1 MIIGGQRGPA
11 CQRAD
16 RRRDSNGETMLRT
29 TPAAPAGTAAK
40 VPPQSLVPAAP
51 ARGRHR
57 HRDRRGYGRVKTG
70 VVVALSCGLL
80 AAGTT
85 FAVHLGL
92 AAGRLN
98 GPANSA
104 GTASRGAGAVR
115 TLQVLS
121 VSPDNSADPLTP
133 ANPVRIVFSAPLTTG
148 SPLPAF
154 SPALAGSWQ
163 AVGNN
168 TIVFTPSA
176 AVAPTTE
183 ETLLIPGGRSG
194 EHSVTGLTLAAPVSA
209 VFQSGGWST
218 LRLEQLLAQ
227 LGYLPMTWSPQGS
240 SQPGGTVAASYMPG
254 HTVVAVPASGVPSWQ
269 SGSPAALTSQWQ
281 PGKSGVILAGAL
293 MAFEANHGLPLTGD
307 VTSVLWQ
314 ALLSAVERGQS
325 NTSGYTF
332 ALVDKTA
339 VPETI
344 TIWHNG
350 KVVLHGVANT
360 GAPATP
366 TPNGTWPVY
375 LRRPA
380 QVMRGLYPNGKPY
393 ADPVQYVSFFNGD
406 YAVHSMKRASYGT
419 AQSLGCVELPLN
431 EAKQAYPYLTYGS
444 LVTVAGG
451 LQVQQ
456 S

>member
-1 MIIGGQRGPA
+1 
-11 CQRAD
+11 
-16 RRRDSNGETMLRT
+16 MLRT
-29 TPAAPAGTAAK
+29 TPAAPTGAAAK
-40 VPPQSLVPAAP
+40 VPPQSAASAVSAAP

-57 HRDRRGYGRVKTG
+57 HQDQRDHGRVKTG

-80 AAGTT
+80 AAGTM

-98 GPANSA
+98 APADSGGPAGSA
-104 GTASRGAGAVR
+104 GAGSPGAGAVR

-133 ANPVRIVFSAPLTTG
+133 ANPVRIVFSAPVTAR

-154 SPALAGSWQ
+154 SPAIAGNWQ

-194 EHSVTGLTLAAPVSA
+194 ERSVTGLTLAASVSA
-209 VFQSGGWST
+209 VFQAGGYST
-218 LRLEQLLAQ
+218 LRLEELLAQ
-227 LGYLPMTWSPQGS
+227 LGYLPMTWNPVGS
-240 SQPGGTVAASYMPG
+240 SQPGGTVAASYVRG
-254 HTVVAVPASGVPSWQ
+254 HTVTAVPASGVLSWQ
-269 SGSPAALTSQWQ
+269 SGYPAALTSQWQ
-281 PGKSGVILAGAL
+281 PGKPGVILSGAL
-293 MAFEANHGLPLTGD
+293 MAFEADHGLPMTGD
-307 VTSVLWQ
+307 VTGGLWQ
-314 ALLSAVERGQS
+314 ALLSAVEQGQS
-325 NTSGYTF
+325 NPNGYSF

-350 KVVLHGVANT
+350 RIVLHGPANT
-360 GAPATP
+360 GASATP

-380 QVMRGLYPNGKPY
+380 QIMRGLYPNGKPY

-419 AQSLGCVELPLN
+419 AQSLGCVELPLS
-431 EAKQAYPYLTYGS
+431 EAQRAYPYLTYGS
-444 LVTVAGG
+444 LVTVTGSAPDME
-451 LQVQQ
+451 

>member
-1 MIIGGQRGPA
+1 
-11 CQRAD
+11 
-16 RRRDSNGETMLRT
+16 MLRT
-29 TPAAPAGTAAK
+29 TPAAPIGTAAK
-40 VPPQSLVPAAP
+40 VPPQPGVPGTPGAP
-51 ARGRHR
+51 PRGRHR
-57 HRDRRGYGRVKTG
+57 HRREPGRVKTG
-70 VVVALSCGLL
+70 VLVALSCGLM

-92 AAGRLN
+92 ATARVNAPATAAPSGATAG
-98 GPANSA
+98 
-104 GTASRGAGAVR
+104 RGAGAAT

-133 ANPVRIVFSAPLTTG
+133 ANPVRIVFSAPLTAR
-148 SPLPAF
+148 SPLPTF
-154 SPALAGSWQ
+154 SPAIAGRWQ
-163 AVGNN
+163 SAGNS

-176 AVAPTTE
+176 PVAATTE

-194 EHSVTGLTLAAPVSA
+194 ERSVTGLTLTAPVTA
-209 VFQSGGWST
+209 VFQVGGWST

-227 LGYLPMTWSPQGS
+227 LGYLPMTWNPPGS
-240 SQPGGTVAASYMPG
+240 SQPGGAVAASYLQG
-254 HTVVAVPASGVPSWQ
+254 RTVTAAPAGGVLSWQ
-269 SGSPAALTSQWQ
+269 SGYPAALTSQWQ
-281 PGKSGVILAGAL
+281 PGKPGAILTGAL
-293 MAFEANHGLPLTGD
+293 MAFQADQGLPMTGN
-307 VTSVLWQ
+307 VTGALWQ
-314 ALLSAVERGQS
+314 AVLSAVEKGQG
-325 NTSGYTF
+325 NPNGYSF
-332 ALVDKTA
+332 ALVVKA
-339 VPETI
+339 HPETI

-350 KVVLHGVANT
+350 RVVMHGVANT

-375 LRRPA
+375 LRRAA

-444 LVTVAGG
+444 LVTVTGPAPETA
-451 LQVQQ
+451 

>member
-1 MIIGGQRGPA
+1 
-11 CQRAD
+11 
-16 RRRDSNGETMLRT
+16 
-29 TPAAPAGTAAK
+29 
-40 VPPQSLVPAAP
+40 
-51 ARGRHR
+51 
-57 HRDRRGYGRVKTG
+57 
-70 VVVALSCGLL
+70 VVVALACGLL
-80 AAGTT
+80 AAGTM

-92 AAGRLN
+92 AAGRLT
-98 GPANSA
+98 GPNSGQSA
-104 GTASRGAGAVR
+104 GTASRGAGALR

-133 ANPVRIVFSAPLTTG
+133 ANPVRIVFSAPLTAS

-154 SPALAGSWQ
+154 SPALAGSWRS
-163 AVGNN
+163 VGNN

-194 EHSVTGLTLAAPVSA
+194 EHSVTGLTLSASVSA
-209 VFQSGGWST
+209 VFQAGGWST
-218 LRLEQLLAQ
+218 LRLEELLAQ
-227 LGYLPMTWSPQGS
+227 LGYLPMTWNPQGS
-240 SQPGGTVAASYMPG
+240 SQPGGTVATSYMPG
-254 HTVVAVPASGVPSWQ
+254 HTIAAVPADGVLSWQ
-269 SGSPAALTSQWQ
+269 AGYPAALTSQWQ
-281 PGKSGVILAGAL
+281 PGRSGTILSGAL
-293 MAFEANHGLPLTGD
+293 MAFEANHGLPM
-307 VTSVLWQ
+307 TSNITSNLWQ

-325 NTSGYTF
+325 NPNGYSF
-332 ALVDKTA
+332 VLVDKTA

-350 KVVLHGVANT
+350 RVVLHGVANT

-366 TPNGTWPVY
+366 TPDGTWPVY

-380 QVMRGLYPNGKPY
+380 QIMRGLYPDGKPY
-393 ADPVQYVSFFNGD
+393 ADPVEYVSFFNGD

-431 EAKQAYPYLTYGS
+431 EAKEAYPYLTYGS

-451 LQVQQ
+451 PMVQQ

>member
-1 MIIGGQRGPA
+1 M
-11 CQRAD
+11 
-16 RRRDSNGETMLRT
+16 
-29 TPAAPAGTAAK
+29 
-40 VPPQSLVPAAP
+40 
-51 ARGRHR
+51 
-57 HRDRRGYGRVKTG
+57 
-70 VVVALSCGLL
+70 VALSCGLL

-92 AAGRLN
+92 AAGRVN

-104 GTASRGAGAVR
+104 PSAGTAAGGDGAT

-133 ANPVRIVFSAPLTTG
+133 ANPVRIVFSAPLTAK
-148 SPLPAF
+148 SPLPTF
-154 SPALAGSWQ
+154 SPAVPGRWRS
-163 AVGNN
+163 VGNN

-176 AVAPTTE
+176 AVAATTE

-194 EHSVTGLTLAAPVSA
+194 ERSVTGLTLTASVTA
-209 VFQSGGWST
+209 VFQAGGWST

-227 LGYLPMTWSPQGS
+227 LGYLPMTWNPSGS
-240 SQPGGTVAASYMPG
+240 SQPGSTVAASYLEG
-254 HTVVAVPASGVPSWQ
+254 RTVTAVPASGVLSWQ
-269 SGSPAALTSQWQ
+269 SGYPAALTTQWQ
-281 PGKSGVILAGAL
+281 PGKPGVILAGAL
-293 MAFEANHGLPLTGD
+293 MAFEANQGLPMTGD
-307 VTSVLWQ
+307 VTSGLWQ
-314 ALLSAVERGQS
+314 ALLSAVEKGQS
-325 NTSGYTF
+325 NPDGYSF
-332 ALVDKTA
+332 ALVVKA
-339 VPETI
+339 HPETI

-350 KVVLHGVANT
+350 RVVMHGVANT

-375 LRRPA
+375 LRRAA
-380 QVMRGLYPNGKPY
+380 QVMRGLYPNGKSY

-431 EAKQAYPYLTYGS
+431 EAKQAYPYLSYGS
-444 LVTVAGG
+444 LVTVTGG
-451 LQVQQ
+451 PVVQQ

>member
-1 MIIGGQRGPA
+1 
-11 CQRAD
+11 
-16 RRRDSNGETMLRT
+16 
-29 TPAAPAGTAAK
+29 
-40 VPPQSLVPAAP
+40 
-51 ARGRHR
+51 
-57 HRDRRGYGRVKTG
+57 

-80 AAGTT
+80 AAGTM

-98 GPANSA
+98 GPSSGQSA
-104 GTASRGAGAVR
+104 GTASRGAGALR

-133 ANPVRIVFSAPLTTG
+133 ANPVRIVFSAPLTAS
-148 SPLPAF
+148 SPLPTF
-154 SPALAGSWQ
+154 SPALAGRWRS
-163 AVGNN
+163 VGNN
-168 TIVFTPSA
+168 TVVFTPSA

-194 EHSVTGLTLAAPVSA
+194 EHSVTGLTLAASVSA
-209 VFQSGGWST
+209 VFQAGGWSN
-218 LRLEQLLAQ
+218 LRLEELLAQ
-227 LGYLPMTWSPQGS
+227 LGYLPMTWNPQGG
-240 SQPGGTVAASYMPG
+240 SQPGGTVATSYMPG
-254 HTVVAVPASGVPSWQ
+254 HTIAAVPADGVLSWQ
-269 SGSPAALTSQWQ
+269 AGYPAALTSQWQ
-281 PGKSGVILAGAL
+281 PGRSGTILTGAL
-293 MAFEANHGLPLTGD
+293 MAFEANHGLPMTGN
-307 VTSVLWQ
+307 VTSGLWQ
-314 ALLSAVERGQS
+314 AVLSAVERGQS
-325 NTSGYTF
+325 NTNGYTF

-350 KVVLHGVANT
+350 RVVLHGVANT

-366 TPNGTWPVY
+366 TPDGTWPVY

-380 QVMRGLYPNGKPY
+380 QVMRGLYPDGKPY

-444 LVTVAGG
+444 LVTVTGG
-451 LQVQQ
+451 TPDAE

>member
-1 MIIGGQRGPA
+1 L
-11 CQRAD
+11 RAG
-16 RRRDSNGETMLRT
+16 RRDSNGEKMLRT
-29 TPAAPAGTAAK
+29 TPAAPVGTAAK
-40 VPPQSLVPAAP
+40 VPPQSAAP
-51 ARGRHR
+51 TVREAQGARTHGRHR
-57 HRDRRGYGRVKTG
+57 NRREHGRVKTG
-70 VVVALSCGLL
+70 MVVALSCGLL

-92 AAGRLN
+92 AAARVN
-98 GPANSA
+98 APVASAPPA
-104 GTASRGAGAVR
+104 GTAGGGAAAT

-133 ANPVRIVFSAPLTTG
+133 ANPVRIVFSAPLTAK
-148 SPLPAF
+148 SPLPTL
-154 SPALAGSWQ
+154 SPAIAGRWQ
-163 AVGNN
+163 SVGNN

-176 AVAPTTE
+176 AVSATTE

-194 EHSVTGLTLAAPVSA
+194 ERSVTGLTLTASVTA
-209 VFQSGGWST
+209 VFQAGGWST

-227 LGYLPMTWSPQGS
+227 LGYLPMTWNPSGS
-240 SQPGGTVAASYMPG
+240 SRPGSTVAASYLKG
-254 HTVVAVPASGVPSWQ
+254 HTVTAVPASGVLSWQ
-269 SGSPAALTSQWQ
+269 NGYPAALTSQWQ
-281 PGKSGVILAGAL
+281 PGKPGVILAGAL
-293 MAFEANHGLPLTGD
+293 MAFEANQGLPMTGA
-307 VTSVLWQ
+307 VTSGVWQ
-314 ALLSAVERGQS
+314 ALLGAVEKGQS
-325 NTSGYTF
+325 NPAGYSF
-332 ALVDKTA
+332 ALVVKA
-339 VPETI
+339 HPETI

-350 KVVLHGVANT
+350 RVVMHGVANT

-375 LRRPA
+375 LRRAA

-419 AQSLGCVELPLN
+419 AQSLGCVELPLS

-444 LVTVAGG
+444 LVTVTGG
-451 LQVQQ
+451 PEVQQ

>member
-1 MIIGGQRGPA
+1 
-11 CQRAD
+11 
-16 RRRDSNGETMLRT
+16 
-29 TPAAPAGTAAK
+29 
-40 VPPQSLVPAAP
+40 
-51 ARGRHR
+51 
-57 HRDRRGYGRVKTG
+57 
-70 VVVALSCGLL
+70 VVVALACGLL
-80 AAGTT
+80 AAGTML
-85 FAVHLGL
+85 AVHLGL
-92 AAGRLN
+92 ADGRLN
-98 GPANSA
+98 GPNSGQSA
-104 GTASRGAGAVR
+104 GTASRGAGALR

-133 ANPVRIVFSAPLTTG
+133 ANPVRIVFSAPLTAK
-148 SPLPAF
+148 SPLPTF
-154 SPALAGSWQ
+154 SPALAGSWRS
-163 AVGNN
+163 VGNN

-194 EHSVTGLTLAAPVSA
+194 EHSVTGLTLSASVSA
-209 VFQSGGWST
+209 VFQAGGWST
-218 LRLEQLLAQ
+218 LRLEELLAQ
-227 LGYLPMTWSPQGS
+227 LGYLPMTWNPQGS
-240 SQPGGTVAASYMPG
+240 SQPGGTVATSYMPG
-254 HTVVAVPASGVPSWQ
+254 QTIAAVPADGVLSWQ
-269 SGSPAALTSQWQ
+269 AGYPAALTSQWQ
-281 PGKSGVILAGAL
+281 PGRSGTILTGAL
-293 MAFEANHGLPLTGD
+293 MAFEANHGLPM
-307 VTSVLWQ
+307 TSNITSNLWQ

-325 NTSGYTF
+325 NPNGYSF
-332 ALVDKTA
+332 VLVDKTA

-350 KVVLHGVANT
+350 RVVLHGVANT

-366 TPNGTWPVY
+366 TPDGTWPVY

-380 QVMRGLYPNGKPY
+380 QIMRGLYPDGKPY

-451 LQVQQ
+451 PAVQQ

>member
-1 MIIGGQRGPA
+1 
-11 CQRAD
+11 
-16 RRRDSNGETMLRT
+16 MLRT
-29 TPAAPAGTAAK
+29 TPAPPIGTAAK
-40 VPPQSLVPAAP
+40 EPPQSAAP
-51 ARGRHR
+51 AVRGAPGARTRGRHR
-57 HRDRRGYGRVKTG
+57 NRREHGRVKTG

-92 AAGRLN
+92 GAARVN
-98 GPANSA
+98 APAASAPSA
-104 GTASRGAGAVR
+104 GTAGPGAAAT

-133 ANPVRIVFSAPLTTG
+133 ANPVRIVFSAPLTAK
-148 SPLPAF
+148 SPLPTF
-154 SPALAGSWQ
+154 SPAIAGRWQ
-163 AVGNN
+163 SVGNN

-176 AVAPTTE
+176 AIAAATE

-194 EHSVTGLTLAAPVSA
+194 ERSVTGLTLTAPVTA
-209 VFQSGGWST
+209 VFQAGGWST

-227 LGYLPMTWSPQGS
+227 LGYLPMTWNPSGS
-240 SQPGGTVAASYMPG
+240 SQPGSTVAASYLKR
-254 HTVVAVPASGVPSWQ
+254 HAVAAVPASGVLSWQ
-269 SGSPAALTSQWQ
+269 NGYPAALTSQWQ
-281 PGKSGVILAGAL
+281 PGKPGVILAGAL
-293 MAFEANHGLPLTGD
+293 MAFEANQGLPMTGD
-307 VTSVLWQ
+307 VTSGVWQ

-325 NTSGYTF
+325 NPDGYSF
-332 ALVDKTA
+332 ALVVKA
-339 VPETI
+339 HPETI

-350 KVVLHGVANT
+350 KVVMHGVANT

-375 LRRPA
+375 LRRAA

-444 LVTVAGG
+444 LVTVTGG
-451 LQVQQ
+451 PQVQQ

>member
-1 MIIGGQRGPA
+1 
-11 CQRAD
+11 
-16 RRRDSNGETMLRT
+16 MLRT
-29 TPAAPAGTAAK
+29 TPVAPTGATAK
-40 VPPQSLVPAAP
+40 VPPQSAAPAVSAVP

-57 HRDRRGYGRVKTG
+57 HQDHRDYGRVKTG

-80 AAGTT
+80 AAGTM

-92 AAGRLN
+92 AAGRASS
-98 GPANSA
+98 PADSGGLAGSA
-104 GTASRGAGAVR
+104 GAANRGAGALH

-133 ANPVRIVFSAPLTTG
+133 ANPVRIVFSAPVTAR
-148 SPLPAF
+148 SPLPTF
-154 SPALAGSWQ
+154 SPAVTGTWR

-176 AVAPTTE
+176 PVAPATE

-194 EHSVTGLTLAAPVSA
+194 ERSATGLTLAAPVSA
-209 VFQSGGWST
+209 VFQAGGYST

-227 LGYLPMTWSPQGS
+227 LGYLPMTWNPQGS
-240 SQPGGTVAASYMPG
+240 SEPGSTVATSYMPG
-254 HTVVAVPASGVPSWQ
+254 HTVVAVPASGVLSWQ
-269 SGSPAALTSQWQ
+269 GGYPAALTSQWQ
-281 PGKSGVILAGAL
+281 PGKSGAILSGAL
-293 MAFEANHGLPLTGD
+293 MAFEANQGLPMTAD
-307 VTSVLWQ
+307 VTGGLWQ

-325 NTSGYTF
+325 NPNGYSF
-332 ALVDKTA
+332 ALVNKTT

-350 KVVLHGVANT
+350 RVVLHGPANT
-360 GAPATP
+360 GAPSTP

-380 QVMRGLYPNGKPY
+380 QIMRGLYPNGKPY

-419 AQSLGCVELPLN
+419 AQSLGCVELPLT
-431 EAKQAYPYLTYGS
+431 EAQRAYPYLTYGS
-444 LVTVAGG
+444 LVTVAG
-451 LQVQQ
+451 
-456 S
+456 SAPDTAS